1 MGTPVLVSKLKM
13 KVLILVAFLAAAAS
27 ALPSY
32 KSQFESFQFEHGKSY
47 KSSAERLQRFANF
60 VKNVREIEEHNKSN
74 KSWKKSINR
83 FADMT
88 HEEFN
93 QIMNGYITMPSPAGA
108 MAATKDINMK
118 DLPASVDWRDSGAIS
133 AVKDQGYCGSCWA
146 FATIE
151 IIESYLQ
158 INSGK
163 TVEELSAQHITS
175 CTPNELKCGGSGG
188 CQGSI
193 PQLGLVYT
201 QLFGLTMEADYP
213 YTSGNS
219 GSTGSCNY
227 DANSMDAPTTLRG
240 YELLPRNNYE
250 AVMNHLANVGPLS
263 VAVDAS
269 SWSFYSGGI
278 FDSCSY
284 SQNIEI
290 NHAVQ
295 LVGYGSDSDGDY
307 WIVRNSWGS
316 RWGEDGYIRLA
327 RESELMCGTDST
339 PLMGT
344 ACEND
349 GNDELHVCG
358 QCGVLFD
365 VVYPIGVD
373 YVQEA

>member
-1 MGTPVLVSKLKM
+1 MGTPVFVSKLKM
-13 KVLILVAFLAAAAS
+13 KVLILVAFLAAAS
-27 ALPSY
+27 SLPSY

-47 KSSAERLQRFANF
+47 KSSAEQLQRFANF

-74 KSWKKSINR
+74 KSWKKSLNR
-83 FADMT
+83 FADMS

-108 MAATKDINMK
+108 MAAPKDINIK

-193 PQLGLVYT
+193 PQLGFVYT
-201 QLFGLTMEADYP
+201 QLFGLTKEEDYP
-213 YTSGNS
+213 YTSGNL
-219 GSTGSCNY
+219 GVTGNCKYSP
-227 DANSMDAPTTLRG
+227 NSMDTLATLRG
-240 YELLPRNNYE
+240 YETLPRNSVE
-250 AVMNHLANVGPLS
+250 AVMNHIANVGPLS
-263 VAVDAS
+263 VAVAAS
-269 SWSFYSGGI
+269 GWSFYGGGV
-278 FDSCSY
+278 FDGCDY
-284 SQNIEI
+284 DRNIEI

-295 LVGYGSDSDGDY
+295 LVGYGTDPSEGDY
-307 WIVRNSWGS
+307 WLVRNSWGGN
-316 RWGEDGYIRLA
+316 WGDHGYIKLK
-327 RESELMCGTDST
+327 REATAVCGTDDT

-344 ACEND
+344 GCVDD
-349 GNDELHVCG
+349 GNDVLKVCG
-358 QCGVLFD
+358 
-365 VVYPIGVD
+365 
-373 YVQEA
+373 